1 MNDDV
6 LEENERSSIRGTLL
20 DLASKIQVTSAA
32 GSVNNID
39 PYMREVRI
47 WIRDGMSSDAVCHVM
62 QEKLGLK
69 PMKASTA
76 DKLLFRTPNCLYH
89 SISLTRS
96 GRLWLSSVETE
107 E

>member
-6 LEENERSSIRGTLL
+6 LEENERSAIRGTLL
-20 DLASKIQVTSAA
+20 GLAGQIQVTSEV
-32 GSVNNID
+32 GLVNNID

-47 WIRDGMSSDAVCHVM
+47 WVRDGMSSEAVCQAM
-62 QEKLGLK
+62 QDKLGLG
-69 PMKASTA
+69 PMKASTP

-89 SISLTRS
+89 SIAITRS
-96 GRLWLSSVETE
+96 DMRWVSSVAKE

>member
-20 DLASKIQVTSAA
+20 GLASKLQVTSAPGA
-32 GSVNNID
+32 VNNID

-47 WIRDGMSSDAVCHVM
+47 WVRDDMSSDAVKHVM
-62 QEKLGLK
+62 QQKLGLK
-69 PMKASTA
+69 PMKASTVN
-76 DKLLFRTPNCLYH
+76 KLLFRTPNCVYH
-89 SISLTRS
+89 SICLTRS
-96 GRLWLSSVETE
+96 GKGWLSAVETE